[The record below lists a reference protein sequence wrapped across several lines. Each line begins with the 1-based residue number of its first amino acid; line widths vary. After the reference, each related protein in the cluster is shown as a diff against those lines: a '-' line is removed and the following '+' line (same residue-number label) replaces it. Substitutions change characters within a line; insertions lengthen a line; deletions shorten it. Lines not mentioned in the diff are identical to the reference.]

1 MVAEGFGRGW
11 FDPDGRPHVHEAD
24 PILSMTSDDSLNF
37 FAFQLLHCFSETCL
51 IYRPT
56 MKRYELRQNFM
67 RFGSSCMF
75 LFSHHQCIY
84 AYESFEHCVSIL

>member
-24 PILSMTSDDSLNF
+24 PFLSMISDDSLNF

-56 MKRYELRQNFM
+56 MKRYELRRNFM

-75 LFSHHQCIY
+75 FFSHHQSIY
-84 AYESFEHCVSIL
+84 AYESFEHSVSIV